1 MGWEIGIDTYTL
13 CMKQTIKE
21 NLQHREL
28 YSVLCGDLNGKK
40 IQKRGY
46 ICVCVC
52 VCVCV
57 CIHLYVYIGF
67 PGGASGKEPICQC
80 RRHKRREFDPWVG
93 KIPWHGNP
101 LQHSR
106 LENPWTEEPGGL
118 ESMGCQRGGHD

>member
-52 VCVCV
+52 VCVYTSI
-57 CIHLYVYIGF
+57 CIYRL
-67 PGGASGKEPICQC
+67 PRWCQ
-80 RRHKRREFDPWVG
+80 W
-93 KIPWHGNP
+93 
-101 LQHSR
+101 
-106 LENPWTEEPGGL
+106 
-118 ESMGCQRGGHD
+118 